1 MAKGKSP
8 HDEKLIADLYE
19 KLGWYTYEADKEQF
33 DPKEV
38 EAILKLLDVL
48 DPLEEDDYFEKDAAL
63 KRFKERYHIDED
75 SEPETGKSSGKGS
88 GGKIRPFPSKPKA
101 KAGGEGTEKKE
112 KKVLPFPKKAVRI
125 AVGGAACVVL
135 VSTLQIGS
143 YAVADKSFFEVVS
156 DGVNSLRITT
166 TGSVGEETEIGF
178 TKDEKKTYQSWDE
191 AKQETGYDFMTL
203 QYIPEGFELVEIKD
217 LTGEYSNRIRGTY
230 QNEKSKEHINFDVAV
245 YSEEYAERIMENLQG
260 WEQIESDSGELIYF
274 SNNVYETV
282 IIKNN
287 FIYDIAGEVS
297 LEEFLRIL
305 NYME

>member
-101 KAGGEGTEKKE
+101 KAVGEGTEKKE
-112 KKVLPFPKKAVRI
+112 KKVLPFPKKVVRI

-166 TGSVGEETEIGF
+166 TGSIEETGLNIEQ
-178 TKDEKKTYQSWDE
+178 DEEGVYHSWDE
-191 AKQETGYDFMTL
+191 VKEIKGYDFMTP
-203 QYIPEGFELVEIKD
+203 QYIPEGFELVEIRD
-217 LTGEYSNRIRGTY
+217 LTGEGYNYIRGIY
-230 QNEKSKEHINFDVAV
+230 RHNIENKNIKFEIAV
-245 YSEEYAERIMENLQG
+245 YSEEYAERILDNLDG
-260 WEQIESDSGELIYF
+260 WEKIESDFSEQIYF
-274 SNNVYETV
+274 NSKTYEAVLIRDNMLYNVMADVNLEEFEK
-282 IIKNN
+282 IIKN
-287 FIYDIAGEVS
+287 IE
-297 LEEFLRIL
+297 
-305 NYME
+305 

>member
-112 KKVLPFPKKAVRI
+112 KKVLPFPKKVVRI

-166 TGSVGEETEIGF
+166 TGSVGEETEIGLD
-178 TKDEKKTYQSWDE
+178 KDEKKTYQSWEE
-191 AKQETGYDFMTL
+191 AKQETGYDFMTP
-203 QYIPEGFELVEIKD
+203 QYMPEGFELVEIID
-217 LTGEYSNRIRGTY
+217 FVGENYDYLKAIYAQDGTNKY
-230 QNEKSKEHINFDVAV
+230 INFCVAA
-245 YSEEYAERIMENLQG
+245 YNENYAERIMENVSD
-260 WEQIESDSGELIYF
+260 WEQLESSTGELIYY
-274 SNNVYETV
+274 SDSLYESI

-287 FIYDIAGEVS
+287 FIYDIVSNVELGE
-297 LEEFLRIL
+297 LEKIIKQ
-305 NYME
+305 ME

>member
-112 KKVLPFPKKAVRI
+112 KKILPFPKKVVRI

-156 DGVNSLRITT
+156 DGMNSLRITT
-166 TGSVGEETEIGF
+166 TGNVGETGMDMEQKEEGV
-178 TKDEKKTYQSWDE
+178 YSSWDE
-191 AKQETGYDFMTL
+191 AKEINGYDFMIP
-203 QYIPEGFELVEIKD
+203 QYIPEGFELVEIIEVS
-217 LTGEYSNRIRGTY
+217 GEYSNQIRGLY
-230 QNEKSKEHINFDVAV
+230 QNNETKEYVNFDIAL
-245 YSEEYAERIMENLQG
+245 YSEKYAERIMGNLSDWQKF
-260 WEQIESDSGELIYF
+260 ESDTGNSIYYNGT
-274 SNNVYETV
+274 SYETI

-287 FIYDIAGEVS
+287 FIYDITGDIE
-297 LEEFLRIL
+297 LDEFQKIIKNIR
-305 NYME
+305 

>member
-112 KKVLPFPKKAVRI
+112 KKVLPFPKKVVRI

-156 DGVNSLRITT
+156 DGMNSLRITT
-166 TGSVGEETEIGF
+166 TGSVGEETGLNIEQDKEG
-178 TKDEKKTYQSWDE
+178 KYHSWDE
-191 AKQETGYDFMTL
+191 VEEAKGFDFMTP
-203 QYIPEGFELVEIKD
+203 QYIPEGFELVGIGDSKGD
-217 LTGEYSNRIRGTY
+217 YSSLIRGEYRN
-230 QNEKSKEHINFDVAV
+230 KETNKCINFDITA

-260 WEQIESDSGELIYF
+260 WEQIESDSGKLIYF

-297 LEEFLRIL
+297 LEEFLKIV
-305 NYME
+305 NYIE

>member
-112 KKVLPFPKKAVRI
+112 KKVLPFPKKVVRI

-166 TGSVGEETEIGF
+166 TGNVGEETEIGLD
-178 TKDEKKTYQSWDE
+178 KDEKKTYQSWEE
-191 AKQETGYDFMTL
+191 AKQETGYDFLTP
-203 QYIPEGFELVEIKD
+203 QYIPEGFELVEIKKSS
-217 LTGEYSNRIRGTY
+217 GETY
-230 QNEKSKEHINFDVAV
+230 DYIKGVYENNENGRYINFEVAV
-245 YSEEYAERIMENLQG
+245 YSKDYAERMIDNLEG
-260 WEQIESDSGELIYF
+260 WEKIENDFPESIYF
-274 SNNVYETV
+274 KDDVYEVV
-282 IIKNN
+282 IIRNN
-287 FIYDIAGEVS
+287 FIYNLFGNVKLGEFENIIKS
-297 LEEFLRIL
+297 IK
-305 NYME
+305 

>member
-75 SEPETGKSSGKGS
+75 SEPEAGKSSGKGS
-88 GGKIRPFPSKPKA
+88 GDKIRPFPSKPKA
-101 KAGGEGTEKKE
+101 KAVGEGTEKKE
-112 KKVLPFPKKAVRI
+112 KKVLPFPKKVVRI

-166 TGSVGEETEIGF
+166 TGSVGEETGMNIDQ
-178 TKDEKKTYQSWDE
+178 DEEGVYHSWDE
-191 AKQETGYDFMTL
+191 VKESKGYDFMTP
-203 QYIPEGFELVEIKD
+203 QYIPEGFELVEIRD
-217 LTGEYSNRIRGTY
+217 LIGEYANQIRGIY
-230 QNEKSKEHINFDVAV
+230 QNDDSSEYVNFDIAV
-245 YSEEYAERIMENLQG
+245 YSEEYAEGILENLKD
-260 WEQIESDSGELIYF
+260 WKKSENENGELIYF
-274 SNNVYETV
+274 NGSAYET
-282 IIKNN
+282 IIIANN
-287 FIYDIAGEVS
+287 FIYDVTGNVS
-297 LEEFLRIL
+297 LEEFQEIIKHIK
-305 NYME
+305 

>member
-101 KAGGEGTEKKE
+101 KAGGEGSEKKE
-112 KKVLPFPKKAVRI
+112 KKVLPFPKKVVRI

-166 TGSVGEETEIGF
+166 TGGVGETGMNWEQDNEGIY
-178 TKDEKKTYQSWDE
+178 DSWDE
-191 AKQETGYDFMTL
+191 VKEKKGYDFMTP
-203 QYIPEGFELVEIKD
+203 QYIPEGFELVEIIDSK
-217 LTGEYSNRIRGTY
+217 GEFSNHIKSIY
-230 QNEKSKEHINFDVAV
+230 QNKETQEYINFEVAI
-245 YSEEYAERIMENLQG
+245 YSEKYAEAIMENLSE
-260 WEQIESDSGELIYF
+260 WEKIESNEEDLIYY
-274 SNNVYETV
+274 NGTAYETI

-287 FIYDIAGEVS
+287 FIYNITSDVGLQEFQKIINF
-297 LEEFLRIL
+297 LE
-305 NYME
+305 

>member
-166 TGSVGEETEIGF
+166 TGSIEETGLNIEQ
-178 TKDEKKTYQSWDE
+178 DEEGVYHSWDE
-191 AKQETGYDFMTL
+191 VKEVKGYDFMTP
-203 QYIPEGFELVEIKD
+203 QYIPEGFGLVEIRD
-217 LTGEYSNRIRGTY
+217 SMGEYSTHIIGTY
-230 QNEKSKEHINFDVAV
+230 QNRETKEYIELDIAL
-245 YSEEYAERIMENLQG
+245 YSDEYAEGIWENLRD
-260 WEQIESDSGELIYF
+260 WEKVESNSEEAIYYNG
-274 SNNVYETV
+274 SIYETI
-282 IIKNN
+282 IIKNS
-287 FIYDIAGEVS
+287 FIYDFTGEIN
-297 LEEFLRIL
+297 LEEFQKVIK
-305 NYME
+305 NIK

>member
-112 KKVLPFPKKAVRI
+112 KKVLPFPKKVVRI

-166 TGSVGEETEIGF
+166 TGSLGETELAWEEDNEGIY
-178 TKDEKKTYQSWDE
+178 TSWDE
-191 AKQETGYDFMTL
+191 VKEKKGYDFMTP
-203 QYIPEGFELVEIKD
+203 QYIPEGFELVEIID
-217 LTGEYSNRIRGTY
+217 FVGENANQIRGIY
-230 QNEKSKEHINFDVAV
+230 QNSETKEYINFDVAV
-245 YSEEYAERIMENLQG
+245 YSERYAERIMENLND
-260 WEQIESDSGELIYF
+260 WEKFESDTGNSIYYNGI
-274 SNNVYETV
+274 SYETI

-287 FIYDIAGEVS
+287 YIYDITGDINFD
-297 LEEFLRIL
+297 EFQKIIKNIR
-305 NYME
+305 

>member
-112 KKVLPFPKKAVRI
+112 KKVLPFPKKVVRI

-156 DGVNSLRITT
+156 DGMNSLRITT
-166 TGSVGEETEIGF
+166 TGSLEETGMNMEQNEEG
-178 TKDEKKTYQSWDE
+178 TYSSWNE
-191 AKQETGYDFMTL
+191 AKEIKGYDFMTP
-203 QYIPEGFELVEIKD
+203 QYIPEGFELVEIRESIGQNN
-217 LTGEYSNRIRGTY
+217 TYIRGVYKDNKT
-230 QNEKSKEHINFDVAV
+230 NEYINFEIAV
-245 YSEEYAERIMENLQG
+245 YSEKYAERKIDNLKG
-260 WEQIESDSGELIYF
+260 WEKMDNDSGDAIYH
-274 SNNVYETV
+274 SDNAYETV
-282 IIKNN
+282 IIINN
-287 FIYDIAGEVS
+287 FIYDITSNVS
-297 LEEFLRIL
+297 LEEFQKIL
-305 NYME
+305 KNIE